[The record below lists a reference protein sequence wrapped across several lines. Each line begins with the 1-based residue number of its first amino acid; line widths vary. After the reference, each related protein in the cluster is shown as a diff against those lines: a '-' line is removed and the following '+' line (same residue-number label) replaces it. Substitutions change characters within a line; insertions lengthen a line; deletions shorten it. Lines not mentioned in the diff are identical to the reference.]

1 MVRNDAMVK
10 KQLETLRKAQL
21 EQINNSKELDRKK
34 TEEIKVRVGD
44 LALVLCKLHNMLSG
58 ISEKR
63 LLGILIGD
71 SADEVLN
78 ERVAEIKLD
87 LIKIL
92 GDKTRDGSKL
102 DPFVSPVIWQ
112 VDDIVKLLGG
122 KK

>member
-1 MVRNDAMVK
+1 MVRNDTMVR
-10 KQLETLRKAQL
+10 KQLEVLRKAQL
-21 EQINNSKELDRKK
+21 EKLSNDQELERKK
-34 TEEIKVRVGD
+34 NEEIKVRVGD

-87 LIKIL
+87 LIKIF
-92 GDKTRDGSKL
+92 GDKTRDGGKL
-102 DPFVSPVIWQ
+102 DPFVSPVVWQ
-112 VDDIVKLLGG
+112 VEDIVKLLGG